1 MSLALSSVDY
11 ILNRIC
17 DLRACSWSFL
27 ASISV
32 PFFSFWSFLK
42 RGADEE
48 KVAIEAVSGSATLEL
63 LYLVESIWAIFT
75 CYSSSACCECDAYSL
90 RLWEHCCLSCWT
102 YWRMWRRF
110 EVIDW
115 WVVINKV
122 WSKVLS
128 LTVCTLVL
136 RWSSRLLLPENEVH
150 KASHLDCYI
159 LNPGNVTC

>member
-63 LYLVESIWAIFT
+63 LHLVESIWE
-75 CYSSSACCECDAYSL
+75 S
-90 RLWEHCCLSCWT
+90 
-102 YWRMWRRF
+102 
-110 EVIDW
+110 EV
-115 WVVINKV
+115 VG
-122 WSKVLS
+122 
-128 LTVCTLVL
+128 T
-136 RWSSRLLLPENEVH
+136 LLPELLDILKDVKEV
-150 KASHLDCYI
+150 
-159 LNPGNVTC
+159 